1 VKKKRLSRMLKTST
15 SLEVDRPIER
25 LKRINEEIYSEEIR
39 FLEWAKSR
47 SYVELLKNY

>member
-1 VKKKRLSRMLKTST
+1 MLKTST

-39 FLEWAKSR
+39 FLEWENPEAMW
-47 SYVELLKNY
+47 NY